1 MVPGPWSLDD
11 GQLSAYAAEPGRHTW
26 TALSP
31 EGRPVGHAS
40 PAGTRLGRVLIAP
53 GARGREL
60 GAAMV
65 SLVVERAFG
74 ELGVPELGLGVWAH
88 NTAALRVYERLGFR
102 TVQVDEDVVD
112 EEVVKVDVVEADGVR
127 WSAHEMR
134 LTSPGA

>member
-1 MVPGPWSLDD
+1 HHVAPLPGDHSRRADDLGRPRLLLAPGPWPLDD

-65 SLVVERAFG
+65 SLVVERVFG

-88 NTAALRVYERLGFR
+88 TRQPCASTNG
-102 TVQVDEDVVD
+102 
-112 EEVVKVDVVEADGVR
+112 
-127 WSAHEMR
+127 SASTR
-134 LTSPGA
+134 CGWTRK